1 MRALWTG
8 SISFGLINIPIKI
21 FSVQESTLDMDILDE
36 KDHAN
41 IKFMRVNENMGKEVK
56 IPLGKRFMDCG
67 RFLI

>member
-41 IKFMRVNENMGKEVK
+41 IKFMRVNENYGQRSKNS
-56 IPLGKRFMDCG
+56 IG
-67 RFLI
+67 

>member
-41 IKFMRVNENMGKEVK
+41 IKFMRVNENYG
-56 IPLGKRFMDCG
+56 
-67 RFLI
+67 